1 MTVSENKLYLICLAE
16 ARSSRSQMFF
26 KIGIL
31 KKIVTFTR
39 RHLCWNLFFNEVEA
53 FRPATLLK
61 KRLLHRFFPV
71 NTAKCSKTAF
81 LSNSPGGWW
90 SYLFIYLFI
99 YFLIDYNSLLRSNKI
114 LDMPK
119 IFYSSSKSVSYYLCI
134 FMTALAAS
142 IFDSLV
148 KPFRLMTDTYVEY
161 SINFIYFQ
169 SVVFI
174 HF

>member
-1 MTVSENKLYLICLAE
+1 MADGL
-16 ARSSRSQMFF
+16 
-26 KIGIL
+26 
-31 KKIVTFTR
+31 
-39 RHLCWNLFFNEVEA
+39 
-53 FRPATLLK
+53 
-61 KRLLHRFFPV
+61 
-71 NTAKCSKTAF
+71 
-81 LSNSPGGWW
+81 
-90 SYLFIYLFI
+90 IYLFFYLFM

-174 HF
+174 DF